1 MILFNGVTID
11 GEAPAKKAARSTLA
25 CSQAIILAAMT
36 RDELASRRMDS
47 SRLDAMTGIPTLSSN
62 APLVEDREIVVS
74 LPMTCAHTMETASTI
89 TGLTL
94 PGMIEEP
101 GCRSGMNNSP
111 RPVFGP
117 DPIQRRSLL
126 IFSRE

>member
-25 CSQAIILAAMT
+25 GSRSSILWAMT
-36 RDELASRRMDS
+36 RDELASRRRDC
-47 SRLDAMTGIPTLSSN
+47 RAGIRTLSSD
-62 APLVEDREIVVS
+62 APLVEGREIVVS
-74 LPMTCAHTMETASTI
+74 LPMTCAHTMETASTM